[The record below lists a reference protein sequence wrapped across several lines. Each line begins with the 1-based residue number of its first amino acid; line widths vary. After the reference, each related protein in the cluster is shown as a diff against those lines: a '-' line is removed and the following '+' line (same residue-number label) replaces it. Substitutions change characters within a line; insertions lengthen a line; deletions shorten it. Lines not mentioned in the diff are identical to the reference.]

1 MPFKNILLQIST
13 YPDPT
18 PDNVVSASLAIA
30 KMFGGDVTAAVCQV
44 ELPDTSNRLVS
55 LFTDVTSVIA
65 AARRDGA
72 DAAADFK
79 RKLAEA
85 GRDGYPSVTILDCAC
100 LASHTGSQLMGNARL
115 SDLIIIPNS
124 DYPAYREI
132 AEEIIFG
139 SGRPVLLMP
148 DEVPPEIT
156 LTVVVVAWDGSRVAA
171 RAIFDALPFLKFA
184 QTVRLVEM
192 TGEKPLEGASS
203 LAALQNQLKSHDVTA
218 TVDTIAVDGA
228 SAGEA
233 LTEYCAHQHADL
245 LVMGAYGHT
254 RIRDFVMG
262 GATRFVVHHTPLPI
276 LLSH

>member
-1 MPFKNILLQIST
+1 MSFKNILLQLST

-55 LFTDVTSVIA
+55 LLTDVTSVIA

-72 DAAADFK
+72 VAAASFK
-79 RKLAEA
+79 RKLTDV
-85 GRDGYPSVTILDCAC
+85 GKTGYPSVTILDFAC
-100 LASHTGSQLMGNARL
+100 SASRTGSQLMGCARL
-115 SDLIIIPNS
+115 SDLVIISNS

-132 AEEIIFG
+132 AEEMIFG
-139 SGRPVLLMP
+139 SGRPVLLLP
-148 DEVPPEIT
+148 DKVAAE
-156 LTVVVVAWDGSRVAA
+156 LKLAVVIVAWDGSRVAA
-171 RAIFDALPFLKFA
+171 RAISDALPFLKFA

-203 LAALQNQLKSHDVTA
+203 IMALRTQLESHDVTA
-218 TVDTIAVDGA
+218 SVDTIEVGDA
-228 SAGEA
+228 SAGEV
-233 LTEYCAHQHADL
+233 LTDYCARQHADL

-254 RIRDFVMG
+254 RIRDFVLG
-262 GATRFVVHHTPLPI
+262 GVTKFIVHHTPLPV